1 MQLPPKESTIF
12 QYGRLAACYLQT
24 KLKRRRSVTMSHTNS
39 IFQTA
44 TIITPTGEK
53 SADRQEWAPHP
64 VFPGVWMKHLVTGE
78 DTGGLLSCHLVRI
91 ENGCEIG
98 AHVHDASLEL
108 HEVLSGT
115 GNCLVEGRDTE
126 YQPGVC
132 LVIPAGERHSVA
144 AKGCDL
150 HLMAKFT
157 PALL

>member
-1 MQLPPKESTIF
+1 MS
-12 QYGRLAACYLQT
+12 QT
-24 KLKRRRSVTMSHTNS
+24 KNV
-39 IFQTA
+39 FQAT
-44 TIITPTGEK
+44 TIITHSGERL
-53 SADRQEWAPHP
+53 ADLQEWTPHP
-64 VFPGVWMKHLVTGE
+64 VFPGVWMKHLVKGE

-98 AHVHDASLEL
+98 DHVHNASLEL

-115 GNCLVEGRDTE
+115 GTCLMDKRDTE

-132 LVIPAGERHSVA
+132 LVILAGERHAVA